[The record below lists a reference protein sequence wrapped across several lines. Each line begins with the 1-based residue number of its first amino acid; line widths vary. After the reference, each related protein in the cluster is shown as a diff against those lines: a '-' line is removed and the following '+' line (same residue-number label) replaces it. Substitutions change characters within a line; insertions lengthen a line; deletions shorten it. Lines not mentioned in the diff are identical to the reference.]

1 MRIYIDRHQP
11 RVNKRKKSGEQ
22 YKIEELKERK
32 MRHEVIAAVQK
43 KCASDLNIF
52 LAFNAFRIV
61 RFLDNSQKGV
71 EQDIRYVKPIKL

>member
-1 MRIYIDRHQP
+1 
-11 RVNKRKKSGEQ
+11 
-22 YKIEELKERK
+22 
-32 MRHEVIAAVQK
+32 MRHEVIAGVQK
-43 KCASDLNIF
+43 KCAIDLNIF